1 MNGSFANVVDGGTLP
16 TADGSGQFT
25 VNFGPGNSV
34 VLSDFSV
41 DIITH
46 GDVNLDG
53 VVNFLDIS
61 PFIMAL
67 TMGNMGEFQAQAD
80 CNDDGVVNF
89 LDISPFIIALTG
101 GGGA

>member
-1 MNGSFANVVDGGTLP
+1 M
-16 TADGSGQFT
+16 
-25 VNFGPGNSV
+25 
-34 VLSDFSV
+34 LSDFSV
-41 DIITH
+41 DTITH

-61 PFIMAL
+61 PFIIAL

-80 CNDDGVVNF
+80 CNDDGAVDF

-101 GGGA
+101 GA